1 MVSHHHCCA
10 GIIPAR
16 AGFTPPA
23 CVTPHF
29 YADHPRSRGVYSVL
43 AEESFSALG
52 SSPLARGLRPS
63 GQAARAL
70 ALDHPRSR
78 GVYWVMICAI
88 CWVEGSS
95 PLARGLRSY
104 PTPPHSPAPDHP
116 RSRGV
121 YSMRSPRLM
130 RLAGSSPLARGL
142 RARWGMPGA
151 THGIIPARAGF
162 TRHIQPHRRLE
173 GDHPRSRGVYLVQE
187 NQNGAGQ
194 GSSPLARG
202 LRRRRQGAVPAPGII
217 PARAGF
223 TSARVVRQLALRDHP
238 RSRGVYLV

>member
-1 MVSHHHCCA
+1 MLWVMGDHPRSRGVYATLSRRFRLVSGSSPLARGLRREEDRLRHRP

-16 AGFTPPA
+16 AGFT
-23 CVTPHF
+23 CWRRVTGCLTR
-29 YADHPRSRGVYSVL
+29 DHPRSRGVYGQMLQRL
-43 AEESFSALG
+43 ATNL
-52 SSPLARGLRPS
+52 
-63 GQAARAL
+63 
-70 ALDHPRSR
+70 
-78 GVYWVMICAI
+78 
-88 CWVEGSS
+88 GSS

-223 TSARVVRQLALRDHP
+223 TCRC
-238 RSRGVYLV
+238 